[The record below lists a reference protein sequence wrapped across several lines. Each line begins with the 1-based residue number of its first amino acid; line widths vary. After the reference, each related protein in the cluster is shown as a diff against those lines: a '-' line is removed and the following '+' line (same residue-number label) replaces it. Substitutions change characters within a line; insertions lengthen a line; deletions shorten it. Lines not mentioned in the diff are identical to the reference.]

1 MGVSPQK
8 DTSVGVVS
16 KERKIEEE
24 EGLLPVGGRK
34 DAVKNAR
41 WKLILSSSAPRTQE
55 NYLEQGMD
63 LLLTNVKFPSFNYSA
78 IKRTELLVTK

>member
-24 EGLLPVGGRK
+24 ERIASCWRRK
-34 DAVKNAR
+34 MHVKNAR
-41 WKLILSSSAPRTQE
+41 WKLILSAQAPRTWE
-55 NYLEQGMD
+55 NYLE
-63 LLLTNVKFPSFNYSA
+63 
-78 IKRTELLVTK
+78 TKGHGPFTY

>member
-8 DTSVGVVS
+8 DTRVGVVS

-24 EGLLPVGGRK
+24 ERIASCWRRK

-41 WKLILSSSAPRTQE
+41 WKLILSAQLPEPGRT
-55 NYLEQGMD
+55 
-63 LLLTNVKFPSFNYSA
+63 
-78 IKRTELLVTK
+78 I